1 MPSRKIS
8 EREKLTTYAR
18 TASEDE
24 LAQALEIFQIES
36 RVRTAAKATVK
47 KPAGNKVTKAEKAPK
62 DPASNAEPT
71 DGPQG

>member
-1 MPSRKIS
+1 MPTRKIS

-18 TASEDE
+18 TATDDE
-24 LAQALEIFQIES
+24 LATALEIFQIES
-36 RVRTAAKATVK
+36 RVRTAAKAAGK
-47 KPAGNKVTKAEKAPK
+47 KPAANKPAKADKATK